1 MFKIPAVIP
10 YLVALFLNAFTDLVH
25 KIIIQNTVF
34 KIYDSD
40 MQIMLTAIVNG
51 LILLPF
57 IMLFSPAGFL
67 ADKFHKNKIML
78 YSAFGAVIITIIIT
92 LSYYMGWFKLAF
104 AFTFLLAL
112 QSAIYS
118 PAKFGYIKEL
128 VGLKYISSA
137 NAAVQGVTTVAILLG
152 IVFYSILFENSLT
165 GVSYTTEAEILK
177 AVAPI
182 GWLLVLGSII
192 ELYLSYRLPT
202 IEHTTSPKRFD
213 FKKYRS
219 GYYLR
224 KNFKTVTRK
233 KDIWYAILA
242 LSVFW
247 SISQVLLAIFGAYA
261 KETLHVENTI
271 IVQGVM
277 ALSAIGIV
285 VGSIIAAKYSKYT
298 IHTGLVPIGA
308 IGFSIMII
316 LLPLVPTIQTVAYL
330 FFGFGFFAGFFL
342 VPLNAYIQKHAP
354 SAHLGV
360 ILAGNNFVQNIFML
374 LFLALTTAFTFYGLN
389 VMQLF
394 ALMAVV
400 AVVLALF
407 LIKRYALM
415 MIWAIL
421 EILLSFRYK
430 FVFHNLQNVPQEGSV
445 LFLGNHSSWIDWAIV
460 QIAVQRRIIFMM
472 ERDIYN
478 WFGIHKIFKLGD
490 AIPLSRRASKDSFIK
505 ANEYLNQKR
514 AMNIYPEGQITYDG
528 NMNKFHRGYELATKD
543 NEGVIVPFYIDGMFG
558 SKFLSRSKK
567 WEQKNSY
574 GLFFKRRVDIYF
586 EDPVCLSSSVDTI
599 ESKIKNLRDTNA
611 T

>member
-10 YLVALFLNAFTDLVH
+10 YLVALFLNAFTDLGH